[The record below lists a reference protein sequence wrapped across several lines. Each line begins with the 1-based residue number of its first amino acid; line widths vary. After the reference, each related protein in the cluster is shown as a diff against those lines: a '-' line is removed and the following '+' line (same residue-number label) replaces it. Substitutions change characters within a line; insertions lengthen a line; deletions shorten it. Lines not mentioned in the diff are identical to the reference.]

1 MLLNTLQRS
10 AFVRAIEKFGKLD
23 VVVNNAG
30 VADEIGW
37 RRAVN
42 INLV

>member
-1 MLLNTLQRS
+1 M
-10 AFVRAIEKFGKLD
+10 RAIEKFGKLD

-37 RRAVN
+37 QRTVN